1 MTLTI
6 ASVANDSYHV
16 ITLEGELDTK
26 TAPSFFETL
35 KQLDLA
41 SIPELRIEM
50 DSLEFLSSAGLRA
63 LVFAKQK
70 MPHESRLILIGA
82 ADSIAD
88 VIVKTG
94 LTQAVLLV
102 PSHSSIDAI

>member
-1 MTLTI
+1 MTLSI
-6 ASVANDSYHV
+6 VSVQSDSYHV
-16 ITLEGELDTK
+16 ITLDGELDTK
-26 TAPSFFETL
+26 TAPSFFDVL

-41 SIPELRIEM
+41 AIPELRIEM
-50 DSLEFLSSAGLRA
+50 EALIFLSSAGLRA

-82 ADSIAD
+82 SDSIVD

-94 LTQAVLLV
+94 LTQAVTLV
-102 PSHSSIDAI
+102 SSHSAIDDF